1 VITHLGAFVAISALI
16 AVIPG
21 PDTAIA
27 TRNALVGGRR
37 AGLYTIVGVAIGL
50 SVWTL
55 ATGAGI
61 AALLRASEPAF
72 VALKLVGA
80 AYLVFLGVQAL
91 WGATRRN
98 GTRRKGGAVSR
109 RPVPPRQALRQGLV
123 TNLGNPKI
131 AVFFTSFLPQFTPAH
146 HASFGTLVLL
156 GALFCVIGLSWL
168 TAYTF
173 VVARIGDFLRRPRP
187 RRILEGVTGG
197 VLVAFGARLA
207 FEHR

>member
-37 AGLYTIVGVAIGL
+37 AGLYTILGISLGL
-50 SVWTL
+50 TVWTL

-91 WGATRRN
+91 WGATRRTGPR
-98 GTRRKGGAVSR
+98 GTGHVAH
-109 RPVPPRQALRQGLV
+109 RPIPPRLALRQGAV

-146 HASFGTLVLL
+146 QASFGSLVLL

-207 FEHR
+207 AEHR

>member
-1 VITHLGAFVAISALI
+1 MITHLGAFLAISALL

-21 PDTAIA
+21 PDTAIT
-27 TRNALVGGRR
+27 TRNAMIGGRS
-37 AGLYTIVGVAIGL
+37 AGLYTILGVSLGL
-50 SVWTL
+50 TVWTL

-61 AALLRASEPAF
+61 AALIRASEPAF

-91 WGATRRN
+91 RAAWRRDDGATSSPPPGRPRR
-98 GTRRKGGAVSR
+98 
-109 RPVPPRQALRQGLV
+109 ALRQGLLS
-123 TNLGNPKI
+123 NLGNPKI

-168 TAYTF
+168 TAYTL
-173 VVARIGDFLRRPRP
+173 VVARIGDLLRRPRP
-187 RRILEGVTGG
+187 RRILEGVTGS

-207 FEHR
+207 AEHR